1 MVVPTPRTPVR
12 QGKSVNERLEL
23 LELRQWVAPQR
34 LASVLNGAVDANELD
49 GNGWFWLNSPSVT
62 YPVATLNSPDPT
74 QNYVVEQYELDSTT
88 RYQLASRIGA
98 PAGQIFTERWTRT
111 RTAVGVWSAWKLI
124 SMPTTS
130 FTPVPGAGGIVIGNG
145 TASATYSVS
154 DGILRGRI
162 SVNFGSTTTVGGD
175 ITFELPPIPYT
186 GATMV
191 AGDSRMVDASTGF
204 AIAATVLV
212 NSLLVYARPFA
223 TTSAAVGTATFTR
236 SVAAGASTPFAW
248 ATGDSLTLDFEYPI
262 L

>member
-1 MVVPTPRTPVR
+1 MAAPTPRTAYER
-12 QGKSVNERLEL
+12 AKTTEGRLEA
-23 LELRQWVAPQR
+23 LESRVWTPPLR
-34 LASVLNGAVDANELD
+34 LAGVLSGVPDANEV
-49 GNGWFWLNSPSVT
+49 GGTGWFWLNSPSVT
-62 YPVATLNSPDPT
+62 YPVASLNSPDPT

-88 RYQLASRIGA
+88 RYQLASRIGS

-111 RTAVGVWSAWKLI
+111 RTASGTWTAWKLI
-124 SMPTTS
+124 SMPTTN
-130 FTPVPGAGGIVIGNG
+130 FTPVPGAGGIVVGNG

-154 DGILRGRI
+154 DGILRARI
-162 SVNFGSTTTVGGD
+162 AVNFGSTTTVGGD

-212 NSLLVYARPFA
+212 NSLSVYARPFA
-223 TTSAAVGTATFTR
+223 TTSAAVGTATFVR
-236 SVAAGASTPFAW
+236 SVTTGASTPFAW